1 MNKEVKHP
9 KVHGKRK
16 NVVPPS
22 KKTVISVIQQKGGAG
37 KTTIAVH
44 LAHMISELRPKWK
57 VMIADADPQQSAIQW
72 LNRGLNRK
80 VSTLEGVT
88 VAQDGEGK
96 NLRKELA
103 DMDADVIIIDLPPAI
118 ESISLRAALYADVML
133 IPVGA
138 STLDLEAARAAV
150 NVCQEAMELNPLK
163 RMLMI
168 PSRLRAGTSSAR
180 ELRPVLERWGDVSQV
195 SISLRVALSD
205 AAASGEGINT
215 FEPEGIAC
223 IEFIRL
229 ASEVLSCIEEEK

>member
-1 MNKEVKHP
+1 MNKEVKRL

-16 NVVPPS
+16 NVEPPA
-22 KKTVISVIQQKGGAG
+22 KKIVISVIQQKGGAG

-44 LAHMISELRPKWK
+44 LAHMISELRPKWR
-57 VMIADADPQQSAIQW
+57 VMVADADPQQSATQW
-72 LNRGLNRK
+72 LNRGLSRE
-80 VSTLEGVT
+80 VSELKGVT

-96 NLRKELA
+96 SLRKELA
-103 DMDADVIIIDLPPAI
+103 EMEADVVIIDLPPAI

-150 NVCQEAMELNPLK
+150 NVCQEAMELDPRK

-168 PSRLRAGTSSAR
+168 PSRLRSGTSSAR
-180 ELRPVLERWGDVSQV
+180 ELRPVLERWGQVSQV

-215 FEPEGIAC
+215 FEPDGMAC

-229 ASEVLSCIEEEK
+229 ATEVLELIEVER